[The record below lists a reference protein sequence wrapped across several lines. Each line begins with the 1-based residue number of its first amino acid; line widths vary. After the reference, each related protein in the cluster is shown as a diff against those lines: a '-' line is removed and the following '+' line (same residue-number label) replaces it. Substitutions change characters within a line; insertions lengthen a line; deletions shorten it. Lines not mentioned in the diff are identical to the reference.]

1 VNYSPWLVSV
11 RLPEGDSYVS
21 LKIKYK
27 GVTMI
32 ITAICPECGDIIE
45 EQECRSHPDTSLI
58 VYESKNE
65 AFVGEAIE
73 DYLYGG
79 NNV

>member
-1 VNYSPWLVSV
+1 
-11 RLPEGDSYVS
+11 
-21 LKIKYK
+21 
-27 GVTMI
+27 MI

-58 VYESKNE
+58 VYESRNE

-73 DYLYGG
+73 DYLYGDK
-79 NNV
+79 NV